1 MPEMPGS
8 GILRPMSAPVSTGSS
23 TPAAALPP
31 DTRPQF
37 LGHPVGLFLLF
48 MVEMWERFSYYG
60 MRGLLVLYLTAALAA
75 HQVSQGTYTN
85 TVRMTQGYAATEAEF
100 DKDIEPTKTVTD
112 IPLNVLVAS
121 SADPTRTTGVSLPA
135 GSLKFQRMQKRAD
148 PAQPGQFVWEP
159 TGEGLGAPTF
169 SVKQGERPEGDPLR
183 FRVTN
188 PLDRDVKLTLKLLR
202 PYPEEQLQRMISDA
216 KAKAPKDAKPEE
228 LAAIEKTI
236 RESDNP
242 DYKVYFKVNDGTSVT
257 STTIRPESARNAADD
272 PFEITLDINRV
283 DSGRSWTKAG
293 ANTLYGW
300 YVGMAYLLP
309 ILGGLI
315 ADKLIGTHRSM
326 VAGALLITMG
336 HLSLGVSGLGAMP
349 MNSTGMAVFVFGLA
363 LITIGTGHF
372 KPCVSVQVGDLYP
385 PGDPRRDGA
394 FSIFYMGINLG
405 AFLCNIVC
413 GTLAAVY
420 GWHYGFA
427 AAAVGMILGLLCY
440 LWGKP
445 RFLKGVGETD
455 SSHRGKAWVFLPVGV
470 VLAAG
475 VAYLFN
481 AGVLGAFD
489 SFVSQSWVYI
499 ALIVAS
505 IGYAVWFV
513 ARQEPG
519 DRGPV
524 ATIFIYMLFN
534 AVFWLS
540 FEQAGSSLTT
550 FTDELTDRRLGFIW
564 NVVPTPQ
571 FQSINPLLIILF
583 APIFGVLWVALA
595 KRGRSFGQP
604 FKIGTGLIFVGLGY
618 VVMFLAAQ
626 RLNSGLPK
634 VSMIYITGCYF
645 LHTVGE
651 IILSPT
657 GLSYV
662 AKTAPKRHMS
672 SLMGI
677 WFISSFVAGLA
688 AGKVGA
694 LVDPIIEGKVKLPWH
709 FGGQSDFFLLFVV
722 SSVAAGVLILLA
734 APLLAKLQRSRTD

>member
-1 MPEMPGS
+1 
-8 GILRPMSAPVSTGSS
+8 
-23 TPAAALPP
+23 
-31 DTRPQF
+31 
-37 LGHPVGLFLLF
+37 
-48 MVEMWERFSYYG
+48 
-60 MRGLLVLYLTAALAA
+60 
-75 HQVSQGTYTN
+75 
-85 TVRMTQGYAATEAEF
+85 
-100 DKDIEPTKTVTD
+100 
-112 IPLNVLVAS
+112 
-121 SADPTRTTGVSLPA
+121 
-135 GSLKFQRMQKRAD
+135 
-148 PAQPGQFVWEP
+148 
-159 TGEGLGAPTF
+159 
-169 SVKQGERPEGDPLR
+169 
-183 FRVTN
+183 
-188 PLDRDVKLTLKLLR
+188 
-202 PYPEEQLQRMISDA
+202 
-216 KAKAPKDAKPEE
+216 
-228 LAAIEKTI
+228 
-236 RESDNP
+236 
-242 DYKVYFKVNDGTSVT
+242 
-257 STTIRPESARNAADD
+257 
-272 PFEITLDINRV
+272 
-283 DSGRSWTKAG
+283 
-293 ANTLYGW
+293 
-300 YVGMAYLLP
+300 
-309 ILGGLI
+309 
-315 ADKLIGTHRSM
+315 
-326 VAGALLITMG
+326 
-336 HLSLGVSGLGAMP
+336 
-349 MNSTGMAVFVFGLA
+349 
-363 LITIGTGHF
+363 
-372 KPCVSVQVGDLYP
+372 
-385 PGDPRRDGA
+385 
-394 FSIFYMGINLG
+394 
-405 AFLCNIVC
+405 
-413 GTLAAVY
+413 
-420 GWHYGFA
+420 
-427 AAAVGMILGLLCY
+427 
-440 LWGKP
+440 
-445 RFLKGVGETD
+445 
-455 SSHRGKAWVFLPVGV
+455 
-470 VLAAG
+470 
-475 VAYLFN
+475 
-481 AGVLGAFD
+481 
-489 SFVSQSWVYI
+489 
-499 ALIVAS
+499 
-505 IGYAVWFV
+505 
-513 ARQEPG
+513 
-519 DRGPV
+519 V